1 MTNSLTEQLYKNSI
15 ADLKK
20 QFSYSNEMA
29 VPRLKMISINV
40 GIKAADSDN
49 KFLSY
54 LAGQVSNI
62 SGQKAVLTK
71 ARKAISTFKLRE
83 DLPIGCRVTLR
94 GKKMYQF
101 LDRLVNI
108 ALPRIRDFRGLSSKG
123 FNQSNHYSFGI
134 KEHNVF
140 LEVDLDNIPKIFGL
154 NITVATTAKTKEEA
168 LYLLKKLNF
177 PIK

>member
-1 MTNSLTEQLYKNSI
+1 MQSLTEKIYKDSV
-15 ADLKK
+15 ADIKK
-20 QFSYSNEMA
+20 QFSYGNNLE
-29 VPRLKMISINV
+29 VPRLTMVSVNV
-40 GIKAADSDN
+40 GIKATDSDN

-54 LAGQVSNI
+54 LATQVSNL

-71 ARKAISTFKLRE
+71 SRKAISTFKLRK

-101 LDRLVNI
+101 LDKLINI
-108 ALPRIRDFRGLSSKG
+108 ALPRIKDFRGLSPKG

-134 KEHNVF
+134 KEHSVF
-140 LEVDLDNIPKIFGL
+140 LEVDLDNIPKSFGL
-154 NITVATTAKTKEEA
+154 NITIATTAKTKEEA
-168 LYLLKKLNF
+168 LYLLKKINF